1 MSYSQEIYD
10 AVRSR
15 ISGGDIGAAIREVAR
30 QAFDISHSEAMIRD
44 QFMAATWEMQR
55 PSAIYRPSLAP
66 DGNKWCA
73 LYGSNLMEGVAGFG
87 DTPAEA
93 MAAFDKAWNEEHTP
107 TAVRMAEAMREEEA
121 AEEARDNGQF
131 GMGA

>member
-15 ISGGDIGAAIREVAR
+15 ISGGNIAEAVERAIRDADIHHSA
-30 QAFDISHSEAMIRD
+30 QA
-44 QFMAATWEMQR
+44 AAYSIQCAAAAYLE

-73 LYGSNLMEGVAGFG
+73 LYGENLMEGVAGFG

-93 MAAFDKAWNEEHTP
+93 MAAFDKAWREEVTP
-107 TAVRMAEAMREEEA
+107 TAARMARAIAEEEA
-121 AEEARDNGQF
+121 AQEAADNGQF
-131 GMGA
+131 GVGA